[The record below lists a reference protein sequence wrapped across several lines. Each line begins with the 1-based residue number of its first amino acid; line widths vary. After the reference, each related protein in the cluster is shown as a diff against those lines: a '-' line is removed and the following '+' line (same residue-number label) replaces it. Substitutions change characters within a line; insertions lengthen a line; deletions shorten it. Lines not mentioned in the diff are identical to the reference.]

1 VLQVPRR
8 VEYAL
13 RAVVALARA
22 SDAERVSFKDI
33 AEREDIPKDYLAK
46 ILRSLV
52 DARIVVSRRGANGGY
67 ALARPPHEISFL
79 DVIEAA
85 DSPVA
90 VNHCTEN
97 GAGCCLATE
106 CALVHVWQAAENAM
120 RGVFART
127 TIASVITTRHPKP
140 LSLQQLTGDVAALG
154 CPDVRRSSA
163 TATA

>member
-1 VLQVPRR
+1 M
-8 VEYAL
+8 
-13 RAVVALARA
+13 
-22 SDAERVSFKDI
+22 SFKDI

-67 ALARPPHEISFL
+67 ALARLPQDISFL

-97 GAGCCLATE
+97 GVGCCLATE
-106 CALVHVWQAAENAM
+106 CALVHVWQAAETAM
-120 RGVFART
+120 RAVFART
-127 TIASVITTRHPKP
+127 TIASVIGATHARP
-140 LSLQQLTGDVAALG
+140 LSLLQLTADVAALG
-154 CPDVRRSSA
+154 CPGISRAPA
-163 TATA
+163 TASA